1 MKYSRKLLG
10 VIALVLMSSTTSLFA
25 QDNYPDRAIEMTGPY
40 SPGGAADRL
49 ARFTA
54 RHLAEKLGVPVNVV
68 NRPGGGLFTGT
79 LYFFNQTPD
88 GYNIMFTPPT
98 PYMVNHI
105 ENMGAP
111 YKLDDFIYVNAQE
124 VAQSL
129 LMVPKNSE
137 LQTFDDI
144 IAGLKEPGKLSAG
157 VIAGSGEH
165 ISLLLMMDI
174 LGIPASNLRLVT
186 FDGGGP
192 TRTALAGAQI
202 DFGMVAGQGSEVI
215 FDQVRKIA
223 VFAEEKNKDWPDA
236 IPINEALAPYDV
248 EMPLLDSSVRSMV
261 VHRAFAEEYPER
273 YAKFVEA
280 YKEAVESED
289 FQKEAVEGYF
299 GHEWRGPEASQAIV
313 EKNYNLLVQHSSLL
327 E

>member
-1 MKYSRKLLG
+1 MDLRNIMLAA
-10 VIALVLMSSTTSLFA
+10 IASVLTFGPTVAVS
-25 QDNYPDRAIEMTGPY
+25 QDAYPDHTIEMTGPY
-40 SPGGAADRL
+40 SAGGGTDRL

-54 RHLAEKLGVPVNVV
+54 SALSKEIGVPINVV

-79 LYFFNQTPD
+79 LYFFNQAPD

-111 YKLDDFIYVNAQE
+111 YKIDDFIYVNAQE

-129 LMVPKNSE
+129 LMVPE
-137 LQTFDDI
+137 LSDLQSFEDI
-144 IAGLKEPGKLSAG
+144 IAGLREPGRLSAG

-165 ISLLLMMDI
+165 ISLLLMMQT
-174 LGIPASNLRLVT
+174 LEIPAENLRLVT

-223 VFAEEKNKDWPDA
+223 VFADEINPDWPEA
-236 IPINEALAPYDV
+236 VPVNEALAQFDV
-248 EMPLLDSSVRSMV
+248 EIPILDSSVRSMV
-261 VHRAFAEEYPER
+261 VRREFKEQYPER
-273 YAKFVEA
+273 YETFVEA
-280 YKEAVESED
+280 YRRTVESDE
-289 FQKEAVEGYF
+289 FQQAAEEGNF
-299 GHEWRGPEASQAIV
+299 GAIWNGPEVSQALV
-313 EKNYNLLVQHSSLL
+313 EKNFNLLLEHSSIL

>member
-1 MKYSRKLLG
+1 MYFSRNLIG
-10 VIALVLMSSTTSLFA
+10 AFALALMAGTSPLSA
-25 QDNYPDRAIEMTGPY
+25 QDSYPDRAIEMTGPY
-40 SPGGAADRL
+40 NAGGGTDRL

-54 RHLAEKLGVPVNVV
+54 GHVADELGVPINVV

-79 LYFFNQTPD
+79 VYFYNQAPD

-105 ENMGAP
+105 ENMDAP
-111 YKLDDFIYVNAQE
+111 YALDDFIYVNAQE

-129 LMVPKNSE
+129 LMVHKDSE
-137 LQTFDDI
+137 LQSLDDI

-165 ISLLLMMDI
+165 ISILLMMQLLD
-174 LGIPASNLRLVT
+174 IPASNLRLVT

-192 TRTALAGAQI
+192 TRTALAGAQV

-223 VFAEEKNKDWPDA
+223 VFAEEKNEDWPNA
-236 IPINEALAPYDV
+236 VPINEALATHGV

-261 VHRAFAEEYPER
+261 VHRGFAEEYPER

-280 YKEAVESED
+280 YKTAVESEA
-289 FQKEAVEGYF
+289 FQTEAEKGNF
-299 GHEWRGPEASQAIV
+299 GSEWRGPEESKAIV
-313 EKNYNLLVQHSSLL
+313 EKNYNLLVQYSSLL

>member
-1 MKYSRKLLG
+1 MKHTGKLLSA
-10 VIALVLMSSTTSLFA
+10 VALVLMAGTAPILA
-25 QDNYPDRAIEMTGPY
+25 QDGYPDRAIEMTGPY
-40 SPGGAADRL
+40 NAGGGTDRL

-54 RHLAEKLGVPVNVV
+54 GHLADKLGVPVNVV

-79 LYFFNQTPD
+79 LFFSNQEPD

-129 LMVPKNSE
+129 LMVPKDSD
-137 LQTFDDI
+137 LQSFDDI
-144 IAGLKEPGKLSAG
+144 VEGLKEPGKLSAG

-165 ISLLLMMDI
+165 ISLLLMMET

-202 DFGMVAGQGSEVI
+202 DFGMVAGQGSEMI
-215 FDQVRKIA
+215 FDQVRQVAI
-223 VFAEEKNKDWPDA
+223 FAEEKNPDWPDA
-236 IPINEALAPYDV
+236 VPVNQALAPYNV
-248 EMPLLDSSVRSMV
+248 EIPLLDSSVRSMV
-261 VHRAFAEEYPER
+261 VHRAFAEDYPER
-273 YAKFVEA
+273 YAKFVDA
-280 YKEAVESED
+280 YKEAVESEA
-289 FQKEAVEGYF
+289 FQQEAVEGDF

-313 EKNYNLLVQHSSLL
+313 EKNYALLVQYSSLL
-327 E
+327 D